1 MTKEILI
8 NSSPAECRIALV
20 EDRVLQEVFIER
32 HHVESMVGNIYK
44 GTVQRVIRGMQSAFV
59 SIEANRNAF
68 LHVTDIAME
77 LDPGQK
83 ADRLDGRIEERI
95 RQGEQLLLQVTKEP
109 TDSKAAR
116 VTTRIT
122 LASRYLV
129 MTPGST
135 QVRVS
140 LKIEDENE
148 RERLKDFI
156 TICQGDFSA
165 GFIARTAAAG
175 VELESLQRD
184 ADLLEARWQDI
195 MRRFRLES
203 SGSLLYRELPV
214 LLKVMRDIVFDDLTR
229 ITVDDDRALVEVQD
243 FLADFLPD
251 QLDCLTRAT
260 SGQNLFDRYGLE
272 EQIQAALESRVA
284 LNSGG
289 YLVIEQTEAM
299 TTIDVNTGSYL
310 GSRHLSET
318 IFRTNLEAAEAIP
331 KQLRLRNVGGIVVVD
346 FIDMKTEDEKQELL
360 DCLHAGLLEDPIPC
374 GLSLVSTLGLVE
386 ITRKRSGKSLQMML
400 SQPCLHCHG
409 LGLVNS
415 TDALAA
421 AVLREVYLR
430 RREFENS
437 SCLVLAGQELVDR
450 LHTGYRKE
458 VQAMYQDHAVVLKL
472 SVSPELCED
481 EFRLIQPAEVQ

>member
-20 EDRVLQEVFIER
+20 EDRVLQEVLIER
-32 HHVESMVGNIYK
+32 RHVESMVGNLYK
-44 GTVQRVIRGMQSAFV
+44 GTVQRVIRGMQRAFV

-83 ADRLDGRIEERI
+83 ADRLDDRIEERI

-148 RERLKDFI
+148 RERLKDLI

-165 GFIARTAAAG
+165 GFIARTTAAG

-184 ADLLEARWQDI
+184 ADLLKGRWQDI

-243 FLADFLPD
+243 FLVDFLPD

-284 LNSGG
+284 LDSGG
-289 YLVIEQTEAM
+289 YLVIEQNEAM
-299 TTIDVNTGSYL
+299 TTIDVNTGYYL
-310 GSRHLSET
+310 SNRHL
-318 IFRTNLEAAEAIP
+318 
-331 KQLRLRNVGGIVVVD
+331 
-346 FIDMKTEDEKQELL
+346 
-360 DCLHAGLLEDPIPC
+360 
-374 GLSLVSTLGLVE
+374 
-386 ITRKRSGKSLQMML
+386 
-400 SQPCLHCHG
+400 
-409 LGLVNS
+409 
-415 TDALAA
+415 
-421 AVLREVYLR
+421 
-430 RREFENS
+430 
-437 SCLVLAGQELVDR
+437 
-450 LHTGYRKE
+450 
-458 VQAMYQDHAVVLKL
+458 
-472 SVSPELCED
+472 
-481 EFRLIQPAEVQ
+481 